1 MASRRSALLA
11 ATAAERE
18 LEFSLSARCALQ
30 YVTGLVVHEPT
41 NLAIVSYGELDCRM
55 RVAALPLDG
64 LLELVR
70 THTINEDKTTTSECA
85 PFGY

>member
-1 MASRRSALLA
+1 M
-11 ATAAERE
+11 
-18 LEFSLSARCALQ
+18 SLPSVLPS
-30 YVTGLVVHEPT
+30 E
-41 NLAIVSYGELDCRM
+41 M